1 MENEGRFGVSALDKI
16 PRYLA
21 DNLAALR
28 LKKGMSQLELA
39 KQAEIPRSTLTNI
52 ESGSG
57 NPSLQ
62 NLVKISAALQ
72 VGIEELLSRPRNECE
87 LITAQDVPVESR
99 SQGRVRVYKL
109 VPDKIKGLDVDR
121 MEMQSGVTMVGHP
134 HLPGAKEYFSVLQ
147 GEVTVAV
154 AGERFAVKKGE
165 VLAFPGDQPH
175 SYRNSGSSLA
185 IGISMIIPVT
195 LGID

>member
-1 MENEGRFGVSALDKI
+1 MSARDKI

-21 DNLAALR
+21 DNLLALR
-28 LKKGMSQLELA
+28 LKKGMSQAQLA
-39 KQAEIPRSTLTNI
+39 GEAEIPRSTLTNI

-72 VGIEELLSRPRNECE
+72 VGIEELLSRPRSECD
-87 LITAQDVPVESR
+87 LIVAKDVPLEKR

-121 MEMQSGVTMVGHP
+121 IEIEAGATMAGHP

-154 AGERFAVKKGE
+154 AGEKYVVAKGD

-175 SYRNSGSSLA
+175 SYRNSASSLA
-185 IGISMIIPVT
+185 IGVSMIIPVT